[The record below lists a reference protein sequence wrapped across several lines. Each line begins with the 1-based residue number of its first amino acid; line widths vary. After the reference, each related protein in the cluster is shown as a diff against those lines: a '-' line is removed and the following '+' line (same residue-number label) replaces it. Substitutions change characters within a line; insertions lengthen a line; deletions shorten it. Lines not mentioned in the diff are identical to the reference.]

1 MIPGVSRSAATIIG
15 GMQQKLT
22 RSLAAEF
29 SFFLAVPTM
38 AAATGYKLLQTIKA
52 DPSVFHNTENIKALA
67 IGNIIAFVVAFFTMK
82 FFVDFVKKYGFKFF
96 GWYRII
102 IALVFLLMIKQNQ
115 IR

>member
-1 MIPGVSRSAATIIG
+1 
-15 GMQQKLT
+15 
-22 RSLAAEF
+22 
-29 SFFLAVPTM
+29 
-38 AAATGYKLLQTIKA
+38 
-52 DPSVFHNTENIKALA
+52 
-67 IGNIIAFVVAFFTMK
+67 MK